1 MEDNSLKYLKVLL
14 VEDEENLASLL
25 KSAIGDN
32 FYSFNIAQNGKDGI
46 EKFLKFLPDIVIT
59 DITMPELNGL
69 DMVKEIKK
77 IDSTIPIIIL
87 SAYSEKE
94 KLLNAIDVGVIKYFI
109 KPFDPDDLLEYI
121 SILSTTIQSKP
132 ISLNDGFIFNRTKRS
147 LYKDDKYIAL
157 SKREISFI
165 ELLIKDIDDITD
177 SEVIKNK
184 LWKDDEGSDIRLR
197 SFIKRFRIKTSKD
210 FIQNIKG
217 KGYQLLLEKADETI
231 SK

>member
-46 EKFLKFLPDIVIT
+46 EKFLKFLPDIIIT

-69 DMVKEIKK
+69 DMAKEIKK
-77 IDSTIPIIIL
+77 VDSTIPIIIL
-87 SAYSEKE
+87 SAYSQTE
-94 KLLNAIDVGVIKYFI
+94 KLLNAIDIGIVKYFI
-109 KPFDPDDLLEYI
+109 KPFDPDELLDYI
-121 SILSTTIQSKP
+121 SKLSQNIKSKP
-132 ISLNDGFIFNRTKRS
+132 ILLNDGYIFNRAKRS

-157 SKREISFI
+157 SKREVAFI
-165 ELLIKDIDDITD
+165 ELLIKDISDITD
-177 SEVIKNK
+177 SELIKSK
-184 LWKDDEGSDIRLR
+184 LWKGDDGSDIRLR

-210 FIQNIKG
+210 LIQNIKG
-217 KGYQLLLEKADETI
+217 KGYQLLL
-231 SK
+231 